1 MANEIGIPSSVTPSS
16 LQSSS
21 KSGQSAAQVLSGTT
35 EEQRV
40 TVQQDV
46 KKQQDALAGD
56 KTAKQDVSNADI
68 ENEVQN
74 LQEFSKLQGWTVN
87 FSVEKDLDQVV
98 IKVVDAETKSMI
110 RQIPSEELLAISK
123 RIKDLREGDVSGG
136 GSRVGLLLDNEI

>member
-21 KSGQSAAQVLSGTT
+21 KSGQSAAQVLSGMA

-40 TVQQDV
+40 MTQDV
-46 KKQQDALAGD
+46 EKQQEER
-56 KTAKQDVSNADI
+56 AKEKVRKSDVSDKDI
-68 ENEVQN
+68 EKEVQN

-87 FSVEKDLDQVV
+87 FSVEKDLEQVV
-98 IKVVDAETKSMI
+98 IKVMDANTKSMI

-123 RIKDLREGDVSGG
+123 RIQDLREGDVIGG
-136 GSRVGLLLDNEI
+136 GSRVGLLLDKEI